1 MKHLFATLFAFCLSF
16 TAVQAQE
23 KTADKAPQE
32 KTMTKEEKAA
42 AKAKKEADL
51 VAAFNQAGFSPEEQQ
66 LYRTSGLDRSN
77 YGKKLKD
84 DTALNDEERK
94 TKAREFSVEE
104 DTKLKEKIGA
114 KKFKD
119 FKDAQRAQREA
130 IAQSK

>member
-1 MKHLFATLFAFCLSF
+1 MKHLFATLFAFFLSF
-16 TAVQAQE
+16 TAIQAQE
-23 KTADKAPQE
+23 KTADKAQQE
-32 KTMTKEEKAA
+32 KAMSKEEKAA

-51 VAAFNQAGFSPEEQQ
+51 LDAFNQAGFSPEEQQ

-84 DTALNDEERK
+84 DSSLTDDERK

-114 KKFKD
+114 KKFKA
-119 FKDAQRAQREA
+119 FKDIQKAQKEAQ
-130 IAQSK
+130 K